1 MWVTATRVGR
11 LPTGR
16 QADLMGRPV
25 TRPWRAIA
33 LHGTYA
39 CRAPAA
45 VRARRPSLPAAQLR
59 SRGALRP
66 AWMFLSFLQVL
77 VPVHFLLGSM
87 YNVWYYNRA
96 VR

>member
-45 VRARRPSLPAAQLR
+45 AAGTRTPGRPCLLR
-59 SRGALRP
+59 CCGAEAP
-66 AWMFLSFLQVL
+66 SGQHGCFFLSF
-77 VPVHFLLGSM
+77 FLTGM
-87 YNVWYYNRA
+87 GTA
-96 VR
+96 VARY